1 MSLVIEKLQE
11 RKAEILRGDHE
22 KLGPGVAQRMSPAM
36 GADDCIAQG
45 DVYFVAGQGLPPGY
59 TKVHKLEDK
68 HRFLAWDNG
77 TIGSNHKLD
86 SLEGVEMW
94 LPSEWSAESL
104 RGPYFKCKTER
115 VGTHPTHGHV
125 IIPAGMEVEIA
136 YPRDFDLEQKIA
148 RRSAD

>member
-1 MSLVIEKLQE
+1 
-11 RKAEILRGDHE
+11 
-22 KLGPGVAQRMSPAM
+22 
-36 GADDCIAQG
+36 
-45 DVYFVAGQGLPPGY
+45 
-59 TKVHKLEDK
+59 
-68 HRFLAWDNG
+68 
-77 TIGSNHKLD
+77 
-86 SLEGVEMW
+86 